1 MNWEPAECAKH
12 KYDLIRWIWFPEG
25 YEHNLTADAVEAKR
39 ICNTVCAIQAE
50 CLQYALDMERRSSV
64 QGRSGIWGGK
74 DEQERYELSNRGISR
89 PLLPC
94 GTNGAYKRHLHKG
107 ELCPICRPRANRKK
121 AA

>member
-1 MNWEPAECAKH
+1 MDQAECAKH

-39 ICNTVCAIQAE
+39 ICNTVCAIQAD
-50 CLQYALDMERRSSV
+50 CLQYAIDMERRSSI
-64 QGRSGIWGGK
+64 QGRSGVWGGL

-94 GTNGAYKRHLHKG
+94 GTNAAYKRHLHAG
-107 ELCPICRPRANRKK
+107 EMCPICRPRTNRKRR